1 MDIVPPKRQYT
12 CVFVDILLSKL
23 NPVKQNSTQHLEDGR
38 LMPGRLDEAV
48 GRVLEVRGVDPCDF
62 EWE

>member
-1 MDIVPPKRQYT
+1 LIVGSADGVAAT
-12 CVFVDILLSKL
+12 AWELV
-23 NPVKQNSTQHLEDGR
+23 TALEDGR